1 MMGWWG
7 ILGGMGNVT
16 EKSTDLRAECAR
28 VLKANDRGNYT
39 IPSEGLYPH
48 QWLWDSCFTAIGLR
62 HIDVERAK
70 AEVLS
75 LLEAQWHNG
84 MVPNMVLRSP
94 KHARD
99 ANIWRSW
106 LNPFSP
112 DGLKTSGITQP
123 PLLAEAAVQ
132 IGQKM
137 KLTERRT
144 WYKQVFPSILSFHE
158 WLYRERDPHQEGLIV
173 QIHPWEVGLDNT
185 PPWVEE
191 LHYKQKVWWISLVEK
206 LHIRW
211 LPSLFRRD
219 TRYVPAEQRADIVD
233 LLGLFSAQ
241 RRLRRK
247 NYDMERI
254 LNHALFA
261 VEDVTFNAIFIR
273 ANQHLES
280 MAKTIGKPL
289 PEEFQARMKKTEKA
303 FEQLW
308 DPYTSQYYCREFI
321 THRLL
326 KQPSIATL
334 IPLYTGTLSKE
345 RAAHLVSLMK
355 HTDSFGAT
363 YPIPSVPLNSSWFS
377 PLRYWQGPT
386 WVNTNWL
393 VIDGLRQHGFSEEA
407 DTLTART
414 VEMVKQSGCYEY
426 FNPLD
431 GKGIGAPDF
440 SWTAALTLD
449 LMATQKSK

>member
-1 MMGWWG
+1 MEETAPKPKN
-7 ILGGMGNVT
+7 IR
-16 EKSTDLRAECAR
+16 DECID
-28 VLKANDRGNYT
+28 VLKHNDRGNYT

-62 HIDVERAK
+62 HMDIERAK
-70 AEVLS
+70 AEILS

-94 KHARD
+94 GHTHD

-106 LNPFSP
+106 ANPNSP

-123 PLLAEAAVQ
+123 PLIAEAAVQ

-137 KLTERRT
+137 KLPERRS
-144 WYKQVFPSILSFHE
+144 WYKQVYPGILAYHE
-158 WLYRERDPHQEGLIV
+158 WLYRERNPHEEGLAV

-185 PPWVEE
+185 PPWIAE
-191 LHYKQKVWWISLVEK
+191 LHLKQKAWWITVVEK

-219 TRYVPAEQRADIVD
+219 TRFVPAEQRADIVD
-233 LLGLFSAQ
+233 LMGLFSSQ

-247 NYDMERI
+247 NYDMDRI

-261 VEDVTFNAIFIR
+261 IEDVTFNAIFIR
-273 ANQHLES
+273 ANQHLAA
-280 MAKTIGKPL
+280 MAKTIGKQL
-289 PEEFQARMKKTEKA
+289 PEEFVTSMQKTESTL
-303 FEQLW
+303 EELW

-326 KQPSIATL
+326 KEPSIATL
-334 IPLYTGTLSKE
+334 MPLYAGTLSKE
-345 RAAHLVSLMK
+345 RAEHLVSLMK
-355 HTDSFGAT
+355 HSESFGT
-363 YPIPSVPLNSSWFS
+363 SYPVPSVPQNSPWFS
-377 PLRYWQGPT
+377 PVKYWQGPT

-393 VIDGLRQHGFSEEA
+393 IIDGLRRHGFTKEA
-407 DTLTART
+407 DMLRNRT
-414 VEMVKQSGCYEY
+414 VEMVERSGCYEY

-431 GKGIGAPDF
+431 GQGIGARNF

-449 LMATQKSK
+449 LIDS

>member
-1 MMGWWG
+1 MEETAQETKNLKQTC
-7 ILGGMGNVT
+7 I
-16 EKSTDLRAECAR
+16 D
-28 VLKANDRGNYT
+28 VLKANDRGTYT

-94 KHARD
+94 GHVHD

-106 LNPFSP
+106 LNPNSP

-123 PLLAEAAVQ
+123 PLIAEAVVQ
-132 IGQKM
+132 IGKSM

-144 WYKQVFPSILSFHE
+144 WYKQVFPQILAYHE
-158 WLYRERDPHQEGLIV
+158 WLYAERDPHEEGLIV

-185 PPWVEE
+185 PPWIAE
-191 LHYKQKVWWISLVEK
+191 LHQKQKAWWIASVEK
-206 LHIRW
+206 LHLRW

-219 TRYVPAEQRADIVD
+219 TRFVPAEQRADIID
-233 LLGLFSAQ
+233 LMGLFSSQ

-247 NYDMERI
+247 NYDMQRI

-273 ANQHLES
+273 ANQHLAHI
-280 MAKTIGKPL
+280 AKTIGKQL
-289 PEEFQARMKKTEKA
+289 PGDFEIRAKRTEKA

-308 DPYTSQYYCREFI
+308 DPYSSQYYCREFI

-326 KQPSIATL
+326 KEPSIATL
-334 IPLYTGTLSKE
+334 IPLYTGTLTKE
-345 RAAHLVSLMK
+345 RAKHLVELMK
-355 HTDSFGAT
+355 HHESFGT
-363 YPIPSVPLNSSWFS
+363 SYPIPSVPQNSPWFS

-393 VIDGLRQHGFSEEA
+393 VIDGLRQHGYHEEA
-407 DTLTART
+407 AVLATRT
-414 VEMVKQSGCYEY
+414 VEMVERAGCYEY
-426 FNPLD
+426 FNPID
-431 GKGIGAPDF
+431 GKGIGAKNF

-449 LMATQKSK
+449 LMQP